1 VLRKEIE
8 WGVLVAM
15 LQYIPRFFRPIL
27 EISERYA
34 ILQAAMASSERI
46 FELIDTPS
54 EPVGGTQEKERIS
67 GDIEFDHVW
76 FAYTNDD
83 WVLKDVSFKV
93 SAGQSVALVGAT
105 GSGKSTIISLLC
117 RFYEIQK
124 GHIRI
129 DGIDIQDWNVE
140 ALRNRIGIVQQDVFL
155 FSGNIE
161 GNIRLAND
169 QITQEQ
175 VRQAAQ
181 DVNAHTFIQH
191 LPQQYQEP
199 VNERGGTLS
208 SGQRQ
213 LLAFAR
219 ALAFD
224 PDVLILDEATANVD
238 TETEMWIQQAV
249 TRLMQA
255 RTSIVIAHR
264 ISTIR
269 SADRIIV
276 LHKGV
281 LREQGTH
288 EELVAQNGI
297 YQRLH
302 HLQYASGSASD

>member
-1 VLRKEIE
+1 
-8 WGVLVAM
+8 M
-15 LQYIPRFFRPIL
+15 
-27 EISERYA
+27 
-34 ILQAAMASSERI
+34 
-46 FELIDTPS
+46 
-54 EPVGGTQEKERIS
+54 
-67 GDIEFDHVW
+67 
-76 FAYTNDD
+76 
-83 WVLKDVSFKV
+83 
-93 SAGQSVALVGAT
+93 
-105 GSGKSTIISLLC
+105 
-117 RFYEIQK
+117 
-124 GHIRI
+124 
-129 DGIDIQDWNVE
+129 
-140 ALRNRIGIVQQDVFL
+140 
-155 FSGNIE
+155 
-161 GNIRLAND
+161 
-169 QITQEQ
+169 
-175 VRQAAQ
+175 
-181 DVNAHTFIQH
+181 
-191 LPQQYQEP
+191 
-199 VNERGGTLS
+199 
-208 SGQRQ
+208 
-213 LLAFAR
+213 LAFAR